1 VWAGKRVE
9 VRLHAQHLE
18 VIHAGAVVATHER
31 LQERFGERLVLDHYL
46 ELLQHQPGALPR
58 ARALLQARAQGTYP
72 AVYDQLLAELQ
83 RRYGETQGNRQ
94 LLAVLLLHRTYPLE
108 HVQQAVSQALELGCC
123 EAEAIAVLVR
133 SQSTR
138 PLPPP
143 GLTDLGG
150 LARYGQTEPAALQV
164 YDALRPSQAGGG
176 Q

>member
-1 VWAGKRVE
+1 MWAGKRVE

-31 LQERFGERLVLDHYL
+31 LQERFGERLVLV